1 MGIHSTTMATYA
13 VRNQHQLGDFL
24 VTSDKAKLKLG
35 KPGNKARINMNSL
48 RQDQLNASILSL
60 DNSSGYSTLTGSE
73 GITNLNYVKN
83 RNTAKKERR
92 KDPVD
97 NAKFQGNVK
106 NSRSASR
113 SPKSKTRQ
121 ELKQK
126 ENIRNEETNV
136 VAMDLDE
143 DTEEDKRKSLNLQAD
158 IEKEQEYQNQMNLI
172 YNSPDYFDQYSSD
185 LLYRPECHNQIL
197 LDPQILLLQNPPM
210 YFIAEPQRHFENQLL
225 YFPPV
230 DSLSSSSSS
239 SSDLSDS
246 ASSSSYDLSDSASSS
261 CSENSEDE
269 SSQSS
274 QDCHNYSYCSENYE
288 NNVPI
293 ELDEELNNLVLS
305 IIAD

>member
-1 MGIHSTTMATYA
+1 MGIHSSTMATYA

-24 VTSDKAKLKLG
+24 VSSDKAKLKLG
-35 KPGNKARINMNSL
+35 KPGNKARTNMNSL
-48 RQDQLNASILSL
+48 RQDQLNASIFSL

-83 RNTAKKERR
+83 KNTAKKERR
-92 KDPVD
+92 KDQVD

-106 NSRSASR
+106 YSRSASR
-113 SPKSKTRQ
+113 SPKSKARK

-126 ENIRNEETNV
+126 ENVRNEETKV
-136 VAMDLDE
+136 VEMDLDE
-143 DTEEDKRKSLNLQAD
+143 DTEEDKRKSLNLQAE
-158 IEKEQEYQNQMNLI
+158 IEKEQEHQNQMNMI
-172 YNSPDYFDQYSSD
+172 YNDPHYFDQYSGS
-185 LLYRPECHNQIL
+185 LLYTPEFHNPQQDQLL
-197 LDPQILLLQNPPM
+197 LDPHILLLQNPPM

-230 DSLSSSSSS
+230 DSSSSSS
-239 SSDLSDS
+239 
-246 ASSSSYDLSDSASSS
+246 SSSSYDLSDSASSS

>member
-1 MGIHSTTMATYA
+1 MGIESPTMATYT

-24 VTSDKAKLKLG
+24 VTSDKAKLRLG

-48 RQDQLNASILSL
+48 RQDQLSASILSL

-136 VAMDLDE
+136 VAMDLEE
-143 DTEEDKRKSLNLQAD
+143 DTEEDKRKSLNLQAE
-158 IEKEQEYQNQMNLI
+158 IEKEQEYQNQMNMI
-172 YNSPDYFDQYSSD
+172 YNNPDYFNQYSSD

-210 YFIAEPQRHFENQLL
+210 YFIAEPQRHSENRLL

-230 DSLSSSSSS
+230 DSPSLSSSSSSS

-246 ASSSSYDLSDSASSS
+246 ASSS
-261 CSENSEDE
+261 CSEASEDE

-274 QDCHNYSYCSENYE
+274 QDYHNYGYCSENDE

>member
-1 MGIHSTTMATYA
+1 MGIESPTMATYT

-24 VTSDKAKLKLG
+24 VTSDKAKLRLG

-48 RQDQLNASILSL
+48 RQDQVSASILSL

-113 SPKSKTRQ
+113 SPKSRTRQ

-136 VAMDLDE
+136 VAMDLEE
-143 DTEEDKRKSLNLQAD
+143 DTEEDKRKSLNLQAE
-158 IEKEQEYQNQMNLI
+158 IEKEQEYQNQMNMI

-230 DSLSSSSSS
+230 DSPSLSPSSSS

-246 ASSSSYDLSDSASSS
+246 ASSS
-261 CSENSEDE
+261 CSEASEDE

-274 QDCHNYSYCSENYE
+274 QDYHNYGYCSENDE

>member
-1 MGIHSTTMATYA
+1 MATHT

-24 VTSDKAKLKLG
+24 VTSDKAKLRLG

-48 RQDQLNASILSL
+48 RQNQLSASILSL

-143 DTEEDKRKSLNLQAD
+143 DTEEDKRKSLNLQAE
-158 IEKEQEYQNQMNLI
+158 IEKEQEYQNQMNMI
-172 YNSPDYFDQYSSD
+172 YNNPEYFDQYSSD

-230 DSLSSSSSS
+230 DSPSPSSSSSS
-239 SSDLSDS
+239 ST
-246 ASSSSYDLSDSASSS
+246 DLSDSASSS
-261 CSENSEDE
+261 CSEASEDE

-274 QDCHNYSYCSENYE
+274 QDYHNYRYCSENDE

>member
-1 MGIHSTTMATYA
+1 MGIQSPTMATHT

-24 VTSDKAKLKLG
+24 VTSDKAKLRLG

-48 RQDQLNASILSL
+48 RQNQLSASILSL
-60 DNSSGYSTLTGSE
+60 DNSSGYSTLAGSE

-210 YFIAEPQRHFENQLL
+210 YFIVEPQRHFENQLL

-230 DSLSSSSSS
+230 DSPSPSSSSSS

-246 ASSSSYDLSDSASSS
+246 ASSS
-261 CSENSEDE
+261 CSEASEDE

-274 QDCHNYSYCSENYE
+274 QDYHNYRYCSENDE

>member
-1 MGIHSTTMATYA
+1 MGIESPTMATYT

-24 VTSDKAKLKLG
+24 VTSDKAKLRLG

-48 RQDQLNASILSL
+48 RQDQLSASFLSL
-60 DNSSGYSTLTGSE
+60 DNSSGDSTLTGTE

-83 RNTAKKERR
+83 KNTAKKERR
-92 KDPVD
+92 KEQVD
-97 NAKFQGNVK
+97 NEKFQGK
-106 NSRSASR
+106 CSSRSASR
-113 SPKSKTRQ
+113 SPKSKTRK

-136 VAMDLDE
+136 VAMDLEE
-143 DTEEDKRKSLNLQAD
+143 DTEEDRRKSLNLQAE
-158 IEKEQEYQNQMNLI
+158 IEKEQEYQNQMNMI

-225 YFPPV
+225 SFPPV
-230 DSLSSSSSS
+230 DSPSLSPSSSPSSSSSSSS

-246 ASSSSYDLSDSASSS
+246 ASSS
-261 CSENSEDE
+261 
-269 SSQSS
+269 
-274 QDCHNYSYCSENYE
+274 
-288 NNVPI
+288 
-293 ELDEELNNLVLS
+293 
-305 IIAD
+305 